1 MLKVS
6 IIGLGQIGG
15 SLGLALKSKA
25 LKGCYYITGIA
36 RKKETLKNALKIG
49 AIDESSL
56 NLEAVKDS
64 NIVVICT
71 PVDAVVPIYE
81 KLIKI
86 IKNSA
91 VVTDVGSVKFPIE
104 NEIKNIDSKVPFV
117 GSHPMAGK
125 EKNGLISA
133 TVDMFKDAKVVITSR
148 NSKSEKAVTKMWKDV
163 GSVVVKM
170 SAKKHDELVAFTSHL
185 PHVIAF
191 ALNKTYKNIKK
202 KNPQID
208 ELTAGSFKSITRVA
222 VSSADMWAPIF
233 SSNSKDIN
241 KYLDKFIEELNVFKR
256 NLNDNGKIK
265 KEILKMQK

>member
-1 MLKVS
+1 MLKVG

-15 SLGLALKSKA
+15 SLGLALKGKA

-64 NIVVICT
+64 DIVVICT
-71 PVDAVVPIYE
+71 PVDTVASIYK

-86 IKNSA
+86 IKNST
-91 VVTDVGSVKFPIE
+91 VVTDVGSVKFSIE
-104 NEIKNIDSKVPFV
+104 NEIKNIDSKISFI
-117 GSHPMAGK
+117 GSHPMVGK
-125 EKNGLISA
+125 ERNGLISA
-133 TVDMFKDAKVVITSR
+133 SADMFKDGKVVITSQD
-148 NSKSEKAVTKMWKDV
+148 SKSEKIVTKMWKDV
-163 GSVVVKM
+163 GALVVKM
-170 SAKKHDELVAFTSHL
+170 SAKKHDVLVAFTSHL

-202 KNPQID
+202 KDPQID
-208 ELTAGSFKSITRVA
+208 ELTAGSFKSMTRVA

-233 SSNSKDIN
+233 SSNSKNIN

-256 NLNDNGKIK
+256 SLNDNEKVK
-265 KEILKMQK
+265 NEILKAQK